1 MSFGQT
7 VRALRREANMTQ
19 EQLAEILSI
28 SPQAVSRWET
38 DAAMPDISLLPPLA
52 NLFNVTTDHLLGMEA
67 YQRNFRKAEFDEAFR
82 EYWNHDDKEK
92 NYQIALKAVAEYPGN
107 MEYVEW
113 LASDEYYVALQS
125 KDDGKYKALLE
136 SAEKHYTAVL
146 KNTSD
151 KKLYGKALHGIVLTL
166 NALNRKEEAK
176 EYAMKEQD
184 ESEREELLLWCL
196 DGDDKKK
203 LSQEIANTYLYQFLF
218 YLTFDQKTPEAF
230 DAVEKILNV
239 AFPDGNMQYYHNML
253 QYNNLSKAYCLAK
266 EEKWDDVIEALK
278 RSRHHAEEMTKVNS
292 TEKIR
297 FTAPLFNLI
306 KEHHMVSDSPGT
318 DLDDFINS
326 VKNNP
331 SFASVRE
338 REAFKK
344 LIEK

>member
-7 VRALRREANMTQ
+7 IKHLRREANMTQ
-19 EQLAEILSI
+19 EQLADILSI

-38 DAAMPDISLLPPLA
+38 EAAMPDISLLPPLA
-52 NLFNVTTDHLLGMEA
+52 NLFNVTTDLLLGMEA
-67 YQRNFRKAEFDEAFR
+67 YQRDLRKSEFDEAFH

-92 NYQIALKAVAEYPGN
+92 NYQIAMRAVAEYPGN

-113 LASDEYYVALQS
+113 LASDEYYVALLS
-125 KDDGKYKALLE
+125 KDKDKYKALLE
-136 SAEKHYTAVL
+136 SAEKHYITVL
-146 KNTSD
+146 KNTSN
-151 KKLYGKALHGIVLTL
+151 KKLYSKALHGIVLTL

-230 DAVEKILNV
+230 DAVEKILNI
-239 AFPDGNMQYYHNML
+239 AFPDGNLQYYHNML
-253 QYNNLSKAYCLAK
+253 QYHSLGKAYCLAK
-266 EEKWDDVIEALK
+266 EENWDGVMEALEK
-278 RSRHHAEEMTKVNS
+278 ARYHAQEMTKVNG
-292 TEKIR
+292 KR
-297 FTAPLFNLI
+297 DMKFTAPLFNLI
-306 KEHHMVSDSPGT
+306 EEQHMVSDSPTT

-331 SFASVRE
+331 SFTPIRE
-338 REAFKK
+338 TEDFKR
-344 LIEK
+344 LIL